1 MTLLVHLVG
10 LEPTL
15 LAELEPK
22 SSVSAIP
29 PQMRKSLPQLVAV
42 GEEDPRPVGE
52 GLLFGE
58 RPGRGELLEIL

>member
-1 MTLLVHLVG
+1 MTILVHLVG

-29 PQMRKSLPQLVAV
+29 PQMRKSLPQLVAMS
-42 GEEDPRPVGE
+42 EEYLRLVGE
-52 GLLFGE
+52 GLRFGKC
-58 RPGRGELLEIL
+58 